1 MMLRRMMMAGVSA
14 PPGPIQRWNPSDKA
28 SELTLSSGDQV
39 VTRSTTNNSQ
49 WRSVRSTT
57 SHNSGKWFA
66 QCRIDANG
74 TSNGSMIFGVGTSAA
89 SLSSYPGS
97 GASSWGAQAN
107 NSPTVLTYTSGS
119 PSNTGAAVVGVGGSA
134 IVAVDFD
141 AGLIWFGDSVAGWYG
156 SGNPAAGTN
165 PRYTFTPNTTLYL
178 MLGQYSSPM
187 QNTLLN
193 GPGEATVTVPSGFAM
208 WG

>member
-1 MMLRRMMMAGVSA
+1 MIGFYAAGAMGEGEAV
-14 PPGPIQRWNPSDKA
+14 PRWNPLDA
-28 SELTLSSGDQV
+28 ATQLTLSSNDRV
-39 VTRSTTNNSQ
+39 CTRSSTDNNS
-49 WRSVRSTT
+49 WRSVRSVT
-57 SHNSGKWFA
+57 SHHSGKWLA
-66 QCRIDANG
+66 QCRINANG
-74 TSNGSMIFGVGTSAA
+74 AANGSMIFGVGTSAA
-89 SLSSYPGS
+89 SLNSYPGA
-97 GASSWGAQAN
+97 GVTSWGAQAN
-107 NSPTVLTYTSGS
+107 NSPTARTYTNGS
-119 PSNTGAAVVGVGGSA
+119 SSNTGAAAVGVGGSA